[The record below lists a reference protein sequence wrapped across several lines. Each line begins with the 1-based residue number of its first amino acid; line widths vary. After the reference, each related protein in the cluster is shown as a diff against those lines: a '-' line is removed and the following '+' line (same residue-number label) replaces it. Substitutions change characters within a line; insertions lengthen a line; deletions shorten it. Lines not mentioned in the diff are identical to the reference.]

1 MEKKKNGICREVWLF
16 YLVAVITPCVI
27 VFTTLWLILSEK
39 WLTDAMGYCVN
50 TVMAVSSWIIVA
62 VEVTARLRAGDS
74 EKNDN
79 DFKIVDCMTIILTV
93 ITICYSFLQISMPP
107 IAFSQIAKLII
118 WFSAIIIYTV
128 WVHPTR
134 IKVLSMCLVA
144 TLISTLFVMPVT
156 YREHYEAVIEE
167 CKRESYPVGN
177 EESYDILS
185 SKYTTSE
192 RVKSNDGLSGF
203 ESLMEDTFF
212 KRNYSDTLYPL
223 AKQYMEY
230 RRTDGDF
237 AQMEDVSFTYALK
250 NLGTPNVTV
259 WSSEPYVYEVTVSS
273 VYSTPAAIKTERI
286 AEVGFEAERMTY
298 ADGNTV
304 LVQYRN
310 IKGLSG
316 YKSITLLRGFV
327 EDTEGRKSAE
337 MPSVQF
343 KFWGY
348 DFLIWM
354 LLMVVMLTVTAYL
367 LLERRCSSRK
377 AKVAVLGVPLT
388 VSALLLVYLLVIM
401 L

>member
-1 MEKKKNGICREVWLF
+1 MEKKKNGISREVWLF
-16 YLVAVITPCVI
+16 YLVVVIMPCI
-27 VFTTLWLILSEK
+27 IICTTLWLILSEK
-39 WLTDAMGYCVN
+39 WLSDAMGYCVN
-50 TVMAVSSWIIVA
+50 TVMVVSSWMIVA
-62 VEVTARLRAGDS
+62 VEVTSRLKAGKS

-134 IKVLSMCLVA
+134 IKVLGMCLVA
-144 TLISTLFVMPVT
+144 TLISTLFVMPIT
-156 YREHYEAVIEE
+156 YREHYEEVIEE
-167 CKRESYPVGN
+167 CKRDSYPVGN

-203 ESLMEDTFF
+203 ETLMEDDFF

-230 RRTDGDF
+230 RKTDGDF

-250 NLGTPNVTV
+250 NLGCPNVAA

-273 VYSTPAAIKTERI
+273 VYSTPAVIKTERI

-304 LVQYRN
+304 WVQYRN

-316 YKSITLLRGFV
+316 YKSITFLRGFV
-327 EDTEGRKSAE
+327 EDTEGRESTE

-354 LLMVVMLTVTAYL
+354 LMMLVMLAATVNL
-367 LLERRCSSRK
+367 ILERECSSRK
-377 AKVAVLGVPLT
+377 VRVRVLGTSVVFVALFLVCL
-388 VSALLLVYLLVIM
+388 VSLIL
-401 L
+401 